1 MAKTR
6 SKNIYWLWLAAIVL
20 VVDQITKAMIRKRF
34 ELYEY
39 ETITPFFDLIR
50 LHNTGAAFSFL
61 ADQAGWQQYFFV
73 AVALVVSVIILFW
86 LRSLKGQQAFI
97 AAGLSLLLGGALGNV
112 IDRVSLGYVTD
123 FLYFNWQGYYWPA
136 FNVADIAIC
145 LGAAGLIIDSLF
157 NSSKESDSASGAGK
171 A

>member
-6 SKNIYWLWLAAIVL
+6 SKNIYWLWLSAGIL
-20 VVDQITKAMIRKRF
+20 ILDQITKAMIRKRF
-34 ELYEY
+34 DLYEY
-39 ETITPFFDLIR
+39 ETLTPFFDLIR

-61 ADQAGWQQYFFV
+61 ADQSGWQQHFFV
-73 AVALVVSVIILFW
+73 AIGLVVSVVIILW
-86 LRSLKGQQAFI
+86 VRSLKGQQAFI

-123 FLYFNWQGYYWPA
+123 FLYFNWRGYYWPA

-145 LGAAGLIIDSLF
+145 AGAVALIIDSVF
-157 NSSKESDSASGAGK
+157 GGTVQPKESVGAK
-171 A
+171 K

>member
-1 MAKTR
+1 MEKTQSR
-6 SKNIYWLWLAAIVL
+6 NIYWLWLSAVVL

-34 ELYEY
+34 DLYDY

-73 AVALVVSVIILFW
+73 VIALVVSVVIFFW
-86 LRSLKGQQAFI
+86 LRSLKGNQAFI
-97 AAGLSLLLGGALGNV
+97 ASGLSLLLGGALGNV
-112 IDRVSLGYVTD
+112 IDRVAFGYVTD

-145 LGAAGLIIDSLF
+145 IGAAVLIIDSLF
-157 NSSKESDSASGAGK
+157 GGK
-171 A
+171 ADIDDKQGAQSK